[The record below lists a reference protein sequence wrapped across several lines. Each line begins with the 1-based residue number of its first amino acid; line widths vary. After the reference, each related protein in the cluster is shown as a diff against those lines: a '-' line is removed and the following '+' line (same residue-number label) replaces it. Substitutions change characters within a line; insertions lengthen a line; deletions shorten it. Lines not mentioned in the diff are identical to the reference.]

1 MQIKYSEIA
10 NSSFLEIL
18 EFPEKNWTP
27 KEINIF
33 LDDVEIVLKSLVEG
47 KIKQYQK
54 SQSKTRSALIGKKT
68 SECFSEKKMK
78 TQSKSYCFSTFA
90 KILKKYSTF

>member
-18 EFPEKNWTP
+18 EFLEKNWTP

-47 KIKQYQK
+47 KK
-54 SQSKTRSALIGKKT
+54 SNTKNLNPKPEAH
-68 SECFSEKKMK
+68 
-78 TQSKSYCFSTFA
+78 
-90 KILKKYSTF
+90 